1 MTALLELTVYFT
13 VWTLIT
19 VVVGAAIRNQE
30 WTKEGRDIGLGN
42 RDNLKEAT
50 PMGGRAERA
59 AKNSIEAA
67 VFFVPLALI
76 ANAAGMDA
84 EVMLGAQIA
93 FWARIAYVPIYIAGV
108 KYLRSFVWIVGVVG
122 QLQFDVLASRIQQKY
137 ARIVTHFSISGG
149 ADCTTGDFNC
159 MARELDRFCLDYA
172 NTESLSWHHCV
183 SASLWMIGTAKPEL

>member
-13 VWTLIT
+13 VWTRIT
-19 VVVGAAIRNQE
+19 VVVGGAIRNQE
-30 WTKEGRDIGLGN
+30 WTKEGREIGLGN

-59 AKNSIEAA
+59 AKNSIEAS

-93 FWARIAYVPIYIAGV
+93 FWARIAYVPIYIAGI
-108 KYLRSFVWIVGVVG
+108 KYLRSLVWIVGVVG
-122 QLQFDVLASRIQQKY
+122 Y
-137 ARIVTHFSISGG
+137 GMMVT
-149 ADCTTGDFNC
+149 A
-159 MARELDRFCLDYA
+159 ML
-172 NTESLSWHHCV
+172 
-183 SASLWMIGTAKPEL
+183 

>member
-1 MTALLELTVYFT
+1 MTALLELTVYYT

-67 VFFVPLALI
+67 AFFVPLALV

-93 FWARIAYVPIYIAGV
+93 FWARIAYVPIYIAGI
-108 KYLRSFVWIVGVVG
+108 KYLRSLVWIGGVVG
-122 QLQFDVLASRIQQKY
+122 YGVMVAAML
-137 ARIVTHFSISGG
+137 
-149 ADCTTGDFNC
+149 
-159 MARELDRFCLDYA
+159 
-172 NTESLSWHHCV
+172 
-183 SASLWMIGTAKPEL
+183 

>member
-59 AKNSIEAA
+59 AKNSVEAA
-67 VFFVPLALI
+67 VFFVPLALV

-93 FWARIAYVPIYIAGV
+93 FWARIAYVPIYIAGI
-108 KYLRSFVWIVGVVG
+108 KYLRSFVWIVGFVG
-122 QLQFDVLASRIQQKY
+122 Y
-137 ARIVTHFSISGG
+137 AMMV
-149 ADCTTGDFNC
+149 AA
-159 MARELDRFCLDYA
+159 ML
-172 NTESLSWHHCV
+172 
-183 SASLWMIGTAKPEL
+183 

>member
-1 MTALLELTVYFT
+1 MTPLLEITVYFT
-13 VWTLIT
+13 VWTLLS
-19 VVVGAAIRNQE
+19 VCVGMAIRNQE
-30 WTKEGRDIGLGN
+30 WTKEGREITLGN

-50 PMGGRAERA
+50 PIGGRADRA

-93 FWARIAYVPIYIAGV
+93 FWARIAYVPIYIAGI

-122 QLQFDVLASRIQQKY
+122 Y
-137 ARIVTHFSISGG
+137 AMMV
-149 ADCTTGDFNC
+149 AA
-159 MARELDRFCLDYA
+159 ML
-172 NTESLSWHHCV
+172 
-183 SASLWMIGTAKPEL
+183 

>member
-19 VVVGAAIRNQE
+19 VVVGGAIRNQE
-30 WTKEGRDIGLGN
+30 WTKEGRQIGLGN

-76 ANAAGMDA
+76 ANAAGLDA
-84 EVMLGAQIA
+84 EVMLGAQVA
-93 FWARIAYVPIYIAGV
+93 FWARIAYVPIYIAGI
-108 KYLRSFVWIVGVVG
+108 KYLRSLVWIVGVVG
-122 QLQFDVLASRIQQKY
+122 Y
-137 ARIVTHFSISGG
+137 GMMIS
-149 ADCTTGDFNC
+149 A
-159 MARELDRFCLDYA
+159 ML
-172 NTESLSWHHCV
+172 
-183 SASLWMIGTAKPEL
+183 

>member
-30 WTKEGRDIGLGN
+30 WTKEGREIGLGN

-59 AKNSIEAA
+59 AKNSIEAS

-93 FWARIAYVPIYIAGV
+93 FWARIAYVPIYIAGI
-108 KYLRSFVWIVGVVG
+108 KYLRSLVWIVGVVG
-122 QLQFDVLASRIQQKY
+122 YGMMVAAML
-137 ARIVTHFSISGG
+137 
-149 ADCTTGDFNC
+149 
-159 MARELDRFCLDYA
+159 
-172 NTESLSWHHCV
+172 
-183 SASLWMIGTAKPEL
+183 

>member
-13 VWTLIT
+13 MWTLIT

-42 RDNLKEAT
+42 RDNLREAT

-59 AKNSIEAA
+59 AKNSVEAA
-67 VFFVPLALI
+67 VFFVPLALV

-93 FWARIAYVPIYIAGV
+93 FWARIAYLPIYIAGV
-108 KYLRSFVWIVGVVG
+108 KYLRSLVWIVGVVG
-122 QLQFDVLASRIQQKY
+122 YGMMVAAML
-137 ARIVTHFSISGG
+137 
-149 ADCTTGDFNC
+149 
-159 MARELDRFCLDYA
+159 
-172 NTESLSWHHCV
+172 
-183 SASLWMIGTAKPEL
+183 

>member
-93 FWARIAYVPIYIAGV
+93 FWARIAYVPIYIVGI
-108 KYLRSFVWIVGVVG
+108 KYLRSLVWIVGVVG
-122 QLQFDVLASRIQQKY
+122 CGMMVAAML
-137 ARIVTHFSISGG
+137 
-149 ADCTTGDFNC
+149 
-159 MARELDRFCLDYA
+159 
-172 NTESLSWHHCV
+172 
-183 SASLWMIGTAKPEL
+183 

>member
-42 RDNLKEAT
+42 RDNLNEAT

-93 FWARIAYVPIYIAGV
+93 FWARIAYVPIYIAGI
-108 KYLRSFVWIVGVVG
+108 KYLRSLVWIVGVVG
-122 QLQFDVLASRIQQKY
+122 CGMMVAAML
-137 ARIVTHFSISGG
+137 
-149 ADCTTGDFNC
+149 
-159 MARELDRFCLDYA
+159 
-172 NTESLSWHHCV
+172 
-183 SASLWMIGTAKPEL
+183 

>member
-30 WTKEGRDIGLGN
+30 WTREGRDIGLGN
-42 RDNLKEAT
+42 RDNLNEAT

-76 ANAAGMDA
+76 ANAAGLDA

-93 FWARIAYVPIYIAGV
+93 FWARIAYVPIYIAGI
-108 KYLRSFVWIVGVVG
+108 KYLRSLVWIVGVLGYGLMVAAM
-122 QLQFDVLASRIQQKY
+122 F
-137 ARIVTHFSISGG
+137 
-149 ADCTTGDFNC
+149 
-159 MARELDRFCLDYA
+159 
-172 NTESLSWHHCV
+172 
-183 SASLWMIGTAKPEL
+183 

>member
-50 PMGGRAERA
+50 PVGGRAERA
-59 AKNSIEAA
+59 AKNSVEAA
-67 VFFVPLALI
+67 VFFVPLALV

-93 FWARIAYVPIYIAGV
+93 FWARIAYVPIYIAGI
-108 KYLRSFVWIVGVVG
+108 KYLRSLVWIVGVVG
-122 QLQFDVLASRIQQKY
+122 YGMMVAAML
-137 ARIVTHFSISGG
+137 
-149 ADCTTGDFNC
+149 
-159 MARELDRFCLDYA
+159 
-172 NTESLSWHHCV
+172 
-183 SASLWMIGTAKPEL
+183 

>member
-13 VWTLIT
+13 VWTLI
-19 VVVGAAIRNQE
+19 VVLVGAAIRNQE

-76 ANAAGMDA
+76 ANAAGLDA
-84 EVMLGAQIA
+84 EVMLGAQVA
-93 FWARIAYVPIYIAGV
+93 FWARIAYVPIYIAGI
-108 KYLRSFVWIVGVVG
+108 KYLRSLVWIIGV
-122 QLQFDVLASRIQQKY
+122 
-137 ARIVTHFSISGG
+137 
-149 ADCTTGDFNC
+149 
-159 MARELDRFCLDYA
+159 
-172 NTESLSWHHCV
+172 
-183 SASLWMIGTAKPEL
+183 IGYGMMVAAML

>member
-59 AKNSIEAA
+59 AKNSVEAA
-67 VFFVPLALI
+67 VFFVPLALV

-93 FWARIAYVPIYIAGV
+93 FWARIAYVPIYIAGI
-108 KYLRSFVWIVGVVG
+108 KYLRSFVWLVGVG
-122 QLQFDVLASRIQQKY
+122 GY
-137 ARIVTHFSISGG
+137 ALMVW
-149 ADCTTGDFNC
+149 A
-159 MARELDRFCLDYA
+159 ML
-172 NTESLSWHHCV
+172 
-183 SASLWMIGTAKPEL
+183 